1 MQLGRSGISSAPTP
15 GAVLTLSCDDVA
27 GIVHA
32 VAGFLLDA
40 GCNIVD
46 SAQFRDDS
54 TQRFFMRVDVV
65 PVAGAADAW
74 DVARLRER
82 FAAVATRFAMT
93 WEVRDRTLRSR
104 LVVLVSQHGHC
115 LNDLLYRYG
124 TGDLFVDI
132 PAIVSNHSDL
142 EPLARA
148 YGVPFHHV
156 AVTAA
161 TKADAEARLLAI
173 ARDAAADLVVLA
185 RYMQILSPDLCDA
198 LEGRAINI
206 HHSFLPSFAGAKP
219 YHQAYARGVKIIG
232 ATAHY
237 VTREL
242 DEGPIVEQ
250 DVAHVTHAAS
260 PADLVATG
268 RNIESAVLSRA
279 VTPRRPAQPPR
290 TGVPNR
296 PPPSSEL
303 L

>member
-279 VTPRRPAQPPR
+279 VKLHIERRVLRNGAR
-290 TGVPNR
+290 TIVFR
-296 PPPSSEL
+296 
-303 L
+303 

>member
-1 MQLGRSGISSAPTP
+1 MQLGRSGRSSAPTP

-161 TKADAEARLLAI
+161 TKAAAEARLLAI

-279 VTPRRPAQPPR
+279 VKLHIERRVLRNGAR
-290 TGVPNR
+290 TIVFR
-296 PPPSSEL
+296 
-303 L
+303 

>member
-161 TKADAEARLLAI
+161 TKAAAEARLLAI

-279 VTPRRPAQPPR
+279 VKLHIERRVLRNGAR
-290 TGVPNR
+290 TIVFR
-296 PPPSSEL
+296 
-303 L
+303 

>member
-156 AVTAA
+156 AGTAA
-161 TKADAEARLLAI
+161 TKAAAEARLLAI

-279 VTPRRPAQPPR
+279 VKLHIERRVLRNGAR
-290 TGVPNR
+290 TIVFR
-296 PPPSSEL
+296 
-303 L
+303 